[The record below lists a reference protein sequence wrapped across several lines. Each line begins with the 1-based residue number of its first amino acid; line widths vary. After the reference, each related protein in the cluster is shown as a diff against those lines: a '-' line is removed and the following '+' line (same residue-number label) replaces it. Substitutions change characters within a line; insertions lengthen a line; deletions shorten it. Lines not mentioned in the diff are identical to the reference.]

1 MRLCSRVCGR
11 VDACTSEHA
20 FPTRTR
26 RAFSRFGNS
35 CEDATRGVIKYSN
48 QRRPVIVEN
57 APQSQGAEA
66 ADSLFSL
73 NYDEETCCAEGEAPP
88 ERRGRIAPRGG
99 AGTAGLHAES
109 PSWKEARFQGA
120 NGMHGACLAFP
131 FFAVTGGSYVCRVP
145 RGLRAPPLRPSSART
160 LFSYLCDSFVH
171 WKREAG
177 SDPVCEGGFSSV
189 FHWPFNSRRVRRTA
203 PGPG

>member
-1 MRLCSRVCGR
+1 M
-11 VDACTSEHA
+11 
-20 FPTRTR
+20 
-26 RAFSRFGNS
+26 
-35 CEDATRGVIKYSN
+35 TRGVIKYSN

-57 APQSQGAEA
+57 APRSRGAEA

-99 AGTAGLHAES
+99 AGTAGLMPS
-109 PSWKEARFQGA
+109 PPVGRKRDFRALTG
-120 NGMHGACLAFP
+120 CIAFP
-131 FFAVTGGSYVCRVP
+131 FFVVTGGSYVCRVP
-145 RGLRAPPLRPSSART
+145 WGLRAPPLRPSSVRT

>member
-1 MRLCSRVCGR
+1 MPKARL
-11 VDACTSEHA
+11 
-20 FPTRTR
+20 
-26 RAFSRFGNS
+26 
-35 CEDATRGVIKYSN
+35 
-48 QRRPVIVEN
+48 
-57 APQSQGAEA
+57 PQK
-66 ADSLFSL
+66 
-73 NYDEETCCAEGEAPP
+73 
-88 ERRGRIAPRGG
+88 GG
-99 AGTAGLHAES
+99 AASHPAGGRDGRSHAES